1 METVP
6 EAVDS
11 ETTTE
16 VEKSDTTEATLSTS
30 KVETPDISSDNGIS
44 SEATADASSDTSVA
58 TNEDSASDSSE
69 ADAEPAKDVSDGTE
83 VVA

>member
-11 ETTTE
+11 ETSTE

-58 TNEDSASDSSE
+58 TNEDR
-69 ADAEPAKDVSDGTE
+69 KRIVYTR
-83 VVA
+83 

>member
-11 ETTTE
+11 ETSTE

-30 KVETPDISSDNGIS
+30 KVETPDISRDNGIS

-58 TNEDSASDSSE
+58 TNEDR
-69 ADAEPAKDVSDGTE
+69 KRIVYTR
-83 VVA
+83 

>member
-11 ETTTE
+11 ETSTE

-30 KVETPDISSDNGIS
+30 KVETPDIPVIMGYPQKQLLMLHLIHL
-44 SEATADASSDTSVA
+44 
-58 TNEDSASDSSE
+58 
-69 ADAEPAKDVSDGTE
+69 
-83 VVA
+83 

>member
-11 ETTTE
+11 ETSTE

-58 TNEDSASDSSE
+58 TNEDR
-69 ADAEPAKDVSDGTE
+69 KRTVYTR
-83 VVA
+83 